1 MTMIAVTPEDD
12 SIPKV
17 YRAISGERTA
27 VGPTIGDA
35 FKSLADQ
42 LGDPE
47 ETTFV
52 VIQPMRPDRFFG
64 AEQVRRLTELMAKWR
79 EARDTGSKLP
89 DGEQRELDAL
99 IKAELEGTIK
109 RSQAMLDA
117 SRA

>member
-1 MTMIAVTPEDD
+1 MTMVAVTPESD
-12 SIPKV
+12 SRPRA
-17 YRAISGERTA
+17 YRAVSGARTA

-42 LGDPE
+42 LGEPE

-79 EARDTGSKLP
+79 VARDSGSKFP
-89 DGEQRELDAL
+89 DDEQAELDAL
-99 IKAELEGTIK
+99 VQAELEGTIR
-109 RSQAMLDA
+109 RSQALLDA
-117 SRA
+117 GRA

>member
-1 MTMIAVTPEDD
+1 MTTFITPEAD
-12 SIPKV
+12 SSPRV
-17 YRAISGERTA
+17 YRAVSGQRTA

-79 EARDTGSKLP
+79 EARDTDSSLP
-89 DGEQRELDAL
+89 DDEQAELDEL
-99 IKAELEGTIK
+99 IKAELQATIK
-109 RSQAMLDA
+109 RSQALLDA
-117 SRA
+117 ARA